1 LSHGERIVF
10 VDQSESFKGILEI
23 LKSIDHLEA
32 RKLIKAERFS
42 RDSIRFIIHDPNK
55 WALKLDELK
64 QKWIE
69 LLEWIN
75 VRN

>member
-1 LSHGERIVF
+1 M
-10 VDQSESFKGILEI
+10 
-23 LKSIDHLEA
+23 DHNEA
-32 RKLIKAERFS
+32 RISIKAERVS
-42 RDSIRFIIHDPNK
+42 RDSIRFIIHDPTK
-55 WALKLDELK
+55 WASKLDELK